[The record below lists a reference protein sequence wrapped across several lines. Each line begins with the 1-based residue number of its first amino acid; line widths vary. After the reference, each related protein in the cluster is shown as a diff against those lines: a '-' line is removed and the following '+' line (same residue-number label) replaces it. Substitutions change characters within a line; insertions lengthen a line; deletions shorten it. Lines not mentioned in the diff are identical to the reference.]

1 MPASRVLVVLASN
14 SWGIGGL
21 GTAVAVTLGDGVAEA
36 RGVVAAGIVGVVVT
50 GFEAVGVVAAGVVTF
65 GVVAAGVVAVG
76 VEELEQPAADKIR
89 DKAKITEKKTRESFA
104 RWVLLNVNMV
114 LL

>member
-1 MPASRVLVVLASN
+1 
-14 SWGIGGL
+14 
-21 GTAVAVTLGDGVAEA
+21 
-36 RGVVAAGIVGVVVT
+36 
-50 GFEAVGVVAAGVVTF
+50 
-65 GVVAAGVVAVG
+65 VVAAGVVAVG

-89 DKAKITEKKTRESFA
+89 DKAKITEKKTRKSFA